1 MQDFCRV
8 IKKLYKMKKTISV
21 LTIFCALLFN
31 QSLNAQ
37 TMEKDVTIIELIQT
51 EGQFETQE
59 LSLISGKYQFR
70 VVNKNVDKDLGF
82 VIQQEEDIESD
93 VMKTAVANSFTTA
106 YVKKDEV
113 QYTGI
118 VELKSGNYVYSC
130 PLNPTP
136 HYKLIVK

>member
-1 MQDFCRV
+1 
-8 IKKLYKMKKTISV
+8 MKKVVSV
-21 LTIFCALLFN
+21 LTIICALFIN
-31 QSLNAQ
+31 QNVKAQ

-59 LSLISGKYQFR
+59 LNLTAGKYQFR
-70 VVNKNVDKDLGF
+70 VVNKNVDKDLAF
-82 VIQQEEDIESD
+82 VIQKEKNKDAD
-93 VMKTAVANSFTTA
+93 VMETAVPNSFTTA
-106 YVKKDEV
+106 YVKKGEV

-118 VELKSGNYVYSC
+118 VELKDGNYVYSC

>member
-1 MQDFCRV
+1 
-8 IKKLYKMKKTISV
+8 MKKVVSV
-21 LTIFCALLFN
+21 LTIICALCIN
-31 QSLNAQ
+31 QSLKAQ
-37 TMEKDVTIIELIQT
+37 TMEKDVTIVELIQT

-59 LSLISGKYQFR
+59 LNLNSGKYQFK

-82 VIQQEEDIESD
+82 VIQKEEDKNSD
-93 VMKTAVANSFTTA
+93 LMETAVTNSFTTA
-106 YVKKDEV
+106 AVKKGEV

-118 VELKSGNYVYSC
+118 VELKDGNYVYSC

>member
-1 MQDFCRV
+1 
-8 IKKLYKMKKTISV
+8 MKKVVSV
-21 LTIFCALLFN
+21 LTIVCALCIH
-31 QSLNAQ
+31 QSLKAQ

-51 EGQFETQE
+51 TGQFETQE
-59 LSLISGKYQFR
+59 LNLTSGKYQFR

-82 VIQQEEDIESD
+82 VIQKEEDKDSD
-93 VMKTAVANSFTTA
+93 VMETAVPNSFTTA
-106 YVKKDEV
+106 YVKKGEV

-118 VELKSGNYVYSC
+118 VELNDGNYVYSC

>member
-1 MQDFCRV
+1 
-8 IKKLYKMKKTISV
+8 MKKVVSV
-21 LTIFCALLFN
+21 LTIICALFIN
-31 QSLNAQ
+31 QTIKAQ

-59 LSLISGKYQFR
+59 LNLTSGKYRFR

-82 VIQQEEDIESD
+82 VIQKEEDKDAD
-93 VMKTAVANSFTTA
+93 VMKSAVPNSFTTA
-106 YVKKDEV
+106 YVKKGEV
-113 QYTGI
+113 QYTGV
-118 VELKSGNYVYSC
+118 VELKNGNYVYSC

>member
-1 MQDFCRV
+1 
-8 IKKLYKMKKTISV
+8 MKKVVSV
-21 LTIFCALLFN
+21 LTIICALFIN
-31 QSLNAQ
+31 QTLKAQ
-37 TMEKDVTIIELIQT
+37 TMEKDVTIIELVQT

-59 LSLISGKYQFR
+59 LNLTSGKYQFR

-82 VIQQEEDIESD
+82 VIQKAEDKDAD
-93 VMKTAVANSFTTA
+93 VMKTAVQNSFTTA
-106 YVKKDEV
+106 YVKKGAV

-118 VELKSGNYVYSC
+118 VVLKNGNYVYSC

>member
-1 MQDFCRV
+1 
-8 IKKLYKMKKTISV
+8 MKKVVSV
-21 LTIFCALLFN
+21 LTFICALFVN
-31 QSLNAQ
+31 QTLKAQ

-59 LSLISGKYQFR
+59 LNLTSGKYQFR

-82 VIQQEEDIESD
+82 VIQKENDKDAD
-93 VMKTAVANSFTTA
+93 VMETAVPNSFTTS
-106 YVKKDEV
+106 YVKKGEV

-118 VELKSGNYVYSC
+118 VELKDGTYVYSC